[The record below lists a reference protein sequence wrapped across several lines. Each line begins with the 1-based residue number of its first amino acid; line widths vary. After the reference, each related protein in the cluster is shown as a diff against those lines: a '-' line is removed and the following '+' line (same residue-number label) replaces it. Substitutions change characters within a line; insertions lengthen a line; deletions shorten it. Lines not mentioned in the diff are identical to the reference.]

1 MIPTG
6 NRIFSSSDFGA
17 VIRTRRK
24 GLSMTQQELADSIGV
39 ARRVIGELERGKQS
53 VQLQIALDAM
63 SALGLNL
70 YAEER

>member
-1 MIPTG
+1 
-6 NRIFSSSDFGA
+6 
-17 VIRTRRK
+17 
-24 GLSMTQQELADSIGV
+24 MTQQELADSIGV